1 MASVTP
7 EPWSSHP
14 HPRWASWGRQSAGP
28 QGVGAQAPMASHV
41 SPGARPW
48 GLRAD
53 GWASGRARRG
63 RWVLSG
69 LNVRAGWP
77 GAPVGGWAPAR
88 HGDGDGQAQGRCVFE
103 MGVLRVDE
111 DTVMVMAEGRDR
123 GQKEEKPRAVGCG
136 GGGEGWRF
144 RADGAARLGVVWG
157 LGSRELKGPHRQAFP
172 PAAGGGLDGSDGR
185 GEGSATHATGQRSPK
200 GPVSPACPP
209 SQGCGGGGRP
219 LPWAAAR
226 VSARAHPAPR
236 RVGGTVSA
244 WHWEAPASPAWM
256 AGCWRPPG
264 PWRPTIPDRTP
275 RRAGI
280 AVSAEGGAPRLVFR
294 IPRGRS
300 HFGPEDFPGP
310 AGREAPRGR
319 GGPRGSSWGAARLR
333 PPGRCLQPPTGRAWL

>member
-144 RADGAARLGVVWG
+144 RAHGAARLGVVWG

-209 SQGCGGGGRP
+209 PRGAGVGAGLSPGPQP
-219 LPWAAAR
+219 E
-226 VSARAHPAPR
+226 SARGPTR
-236 RVGGTVSA
+236 LRGG
-244 WHWEAPASPAWM
+244 WEARSLPGTGRRRPARLGWPA
-256 AGCWRPPG
+256 AGGLPG
-264 PWRPTIPDRTP
+264 PGAPPSPTGRRAAQASLSP
-275 RRAGI
+275 RRAGRPVWSSEFPGDVPTSVRRI
-280 AVSAEGGAPRLVFR
+280 SQDQQAGKPREGGA
-294 IPRGRS
+294 
-300 HFGPEDFPGP
+300 GP
-310 AGREAPRGR
+310 AVVL
-319 GGPRGSSWGAARLR
+319 GGL
-333 PPGRCLQPPTGRAWL
+333 PG

>member
-88 HGDGDGQAQGRCVFE
+88 HGDGDRQAQGRCVFE

-136 GGGEGWRF
+136 GGGEGWRL

-209 SQGCGGGGRP
+209 LPGVRGWGPASPLGRSQSQRAGPPGSAAGGRHGLCLALGGAGQP
-219 LPWAAAR
+219 GLDGRLLEA
-226 VSARAHPAPR
+226 SRALAPHHPRQDAAPR
-236 RVGGTVSA
+236 RHRCLRGGRG
-244 WHWEAPASPAWM
+244 APSGLPNSPGTFPLRSGGFPRTSRLGSPA
-256 AGCWRPPG
+256 
-264 PWRPTIPDRTP
+264 
-275 RRAGI
+275 RAGR
-280 AVSAEGGAPRLVFR
+280 APR
-294 IPRGRS
+294 
-300 HFGPEDFPGP
+300 
-310 AGREAPRGR
+310 
-319 GGPRGSSWGAARLR
+319 
-333 PPGRCLQPPTGRAWL
+333 